1 MFKTIMKNQ
10 RIHFAVGIIALFVL
24 EMFGSSLMDYNTM
37 DTISLGEFLIKYRGK
52 YCDEYR
58 LSAIINACNS
68 EWFYTLIAVI
78 VGIPAVSFVH
88 EQIKN
93 GSLRMYESR
102 MGRNNYIMNQILYCI
117 VSSAI
122 ICLIA
127 FGIYIAIAVSFF
139 NIIPDNIV
147 SVAGND
153 NMVSECISG
162 VIKNYAYII
171 LYGIMMSLL
180 LVLIMYLYQD
190 LLFDISLVFIIS
202 YKMRYIAMNQNFMI
216 VIMGIIF
223 LAVVYHVM
231 WKIRG
236 EKI

>member
-52 YCDEYR
+52 YCDEYM
-58 LSAIINACNS
+58 LSAVINACNS

-78 VGIPAVSFVH
+78 VGIPAVSFVY

-102 MGRNNYIMNQILYCI
+102 IGRNRYIMNQILYCI
-117 VSSAI
+117 ISSAI

-127 FGIYIAIAVSFF
+127 FGLYIAIAVSFF

-147 SVAGND
+147 SVDGNE
-153 NMVSECISG
+153 NMVSECIL
-162 VIKNYAYII
+162 VIIKSYAYIV

-180 LVLIMYLYQD
+180 LVLIMYIYQD
-190 LLFDISLVFIIS
+190 LLFNISLVFIIS

-223 LAVVYHVM
+223 LVVIYHVM